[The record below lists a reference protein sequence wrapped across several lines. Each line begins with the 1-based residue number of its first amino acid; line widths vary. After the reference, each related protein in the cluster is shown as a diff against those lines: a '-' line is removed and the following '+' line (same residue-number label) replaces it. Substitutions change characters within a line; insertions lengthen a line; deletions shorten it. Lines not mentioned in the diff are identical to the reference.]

1 MSDEIKKILDMVS
14 NGTITQDEGEQLIE
28 AIYQKDE
35 ETKVTKKNK
44 TLRVR
49 VTSNEGDKE
58 KATVNVNIP
67 LVLAKKISGL
77 TKLVPNQVKSDL
89 TDQGIDLDSIDIR
102 ELIEMFESGEITEDL
117 VDIDVEGESPA
128 KVRVYVD

>member
-89 TDQGIDLDSIDIR
+89 TDQGIDLDSIDIK

-117 VDIDVEGESPA
+117 VDIDVEGENPA